1 MITLKKIIKKIL
13 GDRRLKKERRGKNTN
28 KYLKSN
34 RRKAERRER

>member
-13 GDRRLKKERRGKNTN
+13 GDRRLKKERRGKKTN

-34 RRKAERRER
+34 RRKVERRV